1 MSSSQNP
8 LFSALDKHTPKQLG
22 ENGHVEYAWSH
33 DESELINQLY
43 FQLVRVT
50 SQNDS
55 GAVDIRNKLDTLI
68 KSLKS
73 NNTEHTLDISS
84 TKYSSLALLYKLIG
98 HTRDVQAKGERQ
110 LAYAQLWVWY
120 NHFPELAMFAFK
132 TFVYYIG
139 PDGKEQPS
147 KHQYGSWNDI
157 KYMCG
162 AFKELGGGGEDA
174 ESHPMITYA
183 VRLMVEQL
191 DSDMRKMSSETDNSH
206 ISLAARHAP
215 REGSR
220 FGWLFNKMAF
230 AMFPYMATARTSA
243 ACESAKRKARQHF
256 RSKVLAPLNRKL
268 DTVQIKMAAG
278 EKGEGQWDQIDFN
291 NVTSKTLRQH
301 SKAWQNLTKTN
312 EQRSTE
318 DHRIACAS
326 NYKVHIEK
334 ALSGDK
340 TAKVHGKRCNTY
352 ELVRDAINCQATFR
366 EATEQQKT
374 ETSRINL
381 QWQSNS
387 EENAGLGNMI
397 AIADVSGS
405 MTADDCIPLYNSI
418 GLSIRVSEKASPAF
432 RDRIITFSESPTWVK
447 LDADKTFCEKV
458 NSVRNAPWGMSTN
471 LYSAFQM
478 ILDGIRE
485 ADMPPVDVENM
496 AIVVFS
502 DMQINAGSSFSNTI
516 MNSIIDMFYDAGM
529 KSKYAAPYP
538 TPHLVWWNL
547 RKTTGFPSLS
557 TMRNTTML
565 SGYNA
570 ALLNAFEGKG
580 VDALKEYTP
589 AKMIND
595 ILSGDRY
602 NMLNRHIFEYFSV
615 NSSNVDKLD

>member
-1 MSSSQNP
+1 MSSSESNP

-22 ENGHVEYAWSH
+22 ENGHVEYTWSH

-43 FQLVRVT
+43 FQLVRAK
-50 SQNDS
+50 SQSES
-55 GAVDIRNKLDTLI
+55 GVKDIRDKLDTLI
-68 KSLKS
+68 TSFK
-73 NNTEHTLDISS
+73 NNNSS
-84 TKYSSLALLYKLIG
+84 VNYNGLSLLYKLIG

-132 TFVYYIG
+132 TFVHYI
-139 PDGKEQPS
+139 DEYGKTDSS
-147 KHQYGSWNDI
+147 KHQYGSWNDV

-183 VRLMVEQL
+183 VKLMVEQL
-191 DSDMRKMSSETDNSH
+191 DRDMCKMRDSTVNSP

-220 FGWLFNKMAF
+220 FGWVFNKMAF

-278 EKGEGQWDQIDFN
+278 AKGEGQWDQINFN
-291 NVTSKTLRQH
+291 NVTSKTMRQH
-301 SKAWQNLTKTN
+301 SKAWQNLTKTG
-312 EQRSTE
+312 ETRSYE
-318 DHRIACAS
+318 NHRITCAS
-326 NYKVHIEK
+326 NYTDHINK

-340 TAKVHGKRCNTY
+340 TVKIHGKRCNTY
-352 ELVRDAINCQATFR
+352 ELVRDAVNRSPCGTV
-366 EATEQQKT
+366 EQQET
-374 ETSRINL
+374 ETGRINL

-387 EENAGLGNMI
+387 EQNAGLGNMI

-405 MTADDCIPLYNSI
+405 MTVDDSIPLYNSI

-432 RDRIITFSESPTWVK
+432 RDRIITFSESPSWIN
-447 LDADKTFCEKV
+447 LDGDKTFCEKV
-458 NSVRNAPWGMSTN
+458 ETVRKAPWGMSTN
-471 LYSAFQM
+471 LHAAFQM

-502 DMQINAGSSFSNTI
+502 DMQINAGSKFSNTT
-516 MNSIIDMFYDAGM
+516 MNSIIDMFHDAGM
-529 KSKYAAPYP
+529 KSKYATPYP

-547 RKTTGFPSLS
+547 RKTTGFPTLS

-595 ILSGDRY
+595 ILCADRY
-602 NMLNRHIFEYFSV
+602 KMLERHINKYFM
-615 NSSNVDKLD
+615 